1 MACSCSVFG
10 LTACN
15 NNENPTINNEQ
26 GGGNED
32 GNQSSNQSGNQ
43 SGNQG
48 SNQSGNQGG
57 NQSGNQSGNEG
68 STGGTEASVISA
80 ETNSFATLVR
90 GGVVK
95 LDNLKVYIDGV
106 DQGLNGAKVSD
117 SFEFVN
123 SEGESLGTQTEL
135 GSDGKFLLKYKG
147 TGNYTFS
154 ANPVTIDLSE
164 SLYDAGYIYSIVLGD
179 SYTFEND
186 IGNMTT
192 GYYNWPKGETS
203 YTPNSEESES
213 KECGFNAGDTADK
226 IIEHSQVTVYYY
238 AEWST
243 TQKKK
248 KDNNATFTV
257 NLYNSEGYPEKALS
271 EGENYIEYVSNTLD
285 ENDGHPTG
293 IVKYNTTTH
302 NWETKLTG
310 DDDKYDASSS
320 DKETSTDNSAQG
332 DDVSWSIPSVETV
345 EAVSFTV
352 ELKNPPEAVENG
364 QTYTI
369 DDFKIT
375 VTLADGTTEVV
386 DSSTA
391 VFVMKSQGKVTTTY
405 TVDRGDIN
413 VKISYSF
420 GKYKGKIFEQ
430 EFTFKYPENANP
442 VN

>member
-1 MACSCSVFG
+1 MNNKKKILALILGATMACSCSVFG

-15 NNENPTINNEQ
+15 NDNEKPTINNEQ
-26 GGGNED
+26 GADNQDTPISNE
-32 GNQSSNQSGNQ
+32 
-43 SGNQG
+43 
-48 SNQSGNQGG
+48 QGG
-57 NQSGNQSGNEG
+57 DNEG

-95 LDNLKVYIDGV
+95 LDNLKVYIDGE

-135 GSDGKFLLKYKG
+135 GSEGKFLLKYKG

-186 IGNMTT
+186 IGNLTT
-192 GYYNWPKGETS
+192 GYYNWPKGKTS
-203 YTPNSEESES
+203 YTPTSEESES

-226 IIEHSQVTVYYY
+226 ITEHSQVTVYYY

-310 DDDKYDASSS
+310 VDDKYDASSS
-320 DKETSTDNSAQG
+320 DKETSTDNSAKG
-332 DDVSWSIPSVETV
+332 DNVSWNIPTVETV

-352 ELKNPPEAVENG
+352 ELKNPPETVENG
-364 QTYTI
+364 QKYTI

-375 VTLADGTTEVV
+375 VTLANGTTEVV

-391 VFVMKSQGKVTTTY
+391 VFVMKKQGNVIDEY
-405 TVDRGDIN
+405 EVDRGDIN
-413 VKISYSF
+413 VKISYIS
-420 GKYKGKIFEQ
+420 GKYIGEIYEQ
-430 EFTFKYPENANP
+430 EVTFKYPENSNP

>member
-15 NNENPTINNEQ
+15 NDNENSPINNEQ
-26 GGGNED
+26 SGDDKAGNES
-32 GNQSSNQSGNQ
+32 GNQSSNQ
-43 SGNQG
+43 
-48 SNQSGNQGG
+48 GG
-57 NQSGNQSGNEG
+57 NEN
-68 STGGTEASVISA
+68 STGGTELSVISA
-80 ETNSFATLVR
+80 EINSFATLVR

-95 LDNLKVYIDGV
+95 LDNLKVYIDGE

-123 SEGESLGTQTEL
+123 SEDESLGTQTAL

-203 YTPNSEESES
+203 YTPTSEESEN

-226 IIEHSQVTVYYY
+226 ITEHSQVTVYYY
-238 AEWST
+238 AEYSA

-271 EGENYIEYVSNTLD
+271 EGDNYIEYVSNTLD

-310 DDDKYDASSS
+310 VDDKYNASSS
-320 DKETSTDNSAQG
+320 DQETSTDNSAKG
-332 DDVSWSIPSVETV
+332 DNVSWNIPTVETV

-352 ELKNPPEAVENG
+352 ELKNPPAAVENG

-391 VFVMKSQGKVTTTY
+391 VFVMKQMGNVITTY
-405 TVDRGDIN
+405 TVERGDIN
-413 VKISYSF
+413 VKISYIS
-420 GKYKGKIFEQ
+420 GKYIGEIYEQ
-430 EFTFKYPENANP
+430 EVTFKYPENSNP

>member
-1 MACSCSVFG
+1 MNNKKKILALILGATMACSCSVFG

-15 NNENPTINNEQ
+15 NDNENPPINNEQ
-26 GGGNED
+26 GGDNEGGNE
-32 GNQSSNQSGNQ
+32 
-43 SGNQG
+43 
-48 SNQSGNQGG
+48 SGNQGG
-57 NQSGNQSGNEG
+57 NQGGNEG

-95 LDNLKVYIDGV
+95 LDNLKVYIDGE

-135 GSDGKFLLKYKG
+135 GSEGKFLLKYKG

-203 YTPNSEESES
+203 YTPTSEESEN

-226 IIEHSQVTVYYY
+226 ITEHSQVTVYYY
-238 AEWST
+238 AEYSA

-271 EGENYIEYVSNTLD
+271 EGDNYIEYVSNTLD

-310 DDDKYDASSS
+310 VDDHYDASSS
-320 DKETSTDNSAQG
+320 DNETSKDNSAQG
-332 DDVSWSIPSVETV
+332 DNVSWSIPSVATV

-430 EFTFKYPENANP
+430 EFTFKYPENSNP